1 MWWRCLPE
9 ETPCG
14 GGGRQEWCQSGGGGG
29 GQVQSGMHQCVLLPR
44 PSWLWSAQLSLQVGI
59 NLCRT
64 IAQNGVHDLPTHT
77 CPTSHPPSRRLV
89 VHLNGCPEE
98 SKKFS
103 LSAFSLYLSPS
114 EEDEGK
120 KRDVLWRPSLL
131 RRLHDVSRDSWYKNA
146 SQHFGLNIGF
156 VMHFETIWPKE
167 FWHDTTMVTEEFRS
181 KRKEHFKA

>member
-1 MWWRCLPE
+1 MLWYCRYTLIGRRVVVMWWRCLPE

-14 GGGRQEWCQSGGGGG
+14 GGRGRQERCQSGRGGG
-29 GQVQSGMHQCVLLPR
+29 GQVHSGMHQCVLLPR
-44 PSWLWSAQLSLQVGI
+44 PSWLRSAQLSLQVGI

-89 VHLNGCPEE
+89 VHQGVPEE

-103 LSAFSLYLSPS
+103 LSAFSLYLFLP
-114 EEDEGK
+114 EEEEGK
-120 KRDVLWRPSLL
+120 KRDVWWRPSLL

-156 VMHFETIWPKE
+156 MMHFETIL
-167 FWHDTTMVTEEFRS
+167 T
-181 KRKEHFKA
+181 